1 MERLFG
7 LYVATNILI
16 VSQGGKRCRDDEYF
30 N

>member
-7 LYVATNILI
+7 LYVPANILI
-16 VSQGGKRCRDDEYF
+16 VSQGDERYRDDEYF

>member
-7 LYVATNILI
+7 LYVTANILI
-16 VSQGGKRCRDDEYF
+16 VSHGDKRYRDDEYF